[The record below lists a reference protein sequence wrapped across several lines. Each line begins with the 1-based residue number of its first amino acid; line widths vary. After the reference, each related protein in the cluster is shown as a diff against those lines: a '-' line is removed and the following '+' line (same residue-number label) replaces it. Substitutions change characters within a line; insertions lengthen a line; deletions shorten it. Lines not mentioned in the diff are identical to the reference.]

1 MTGWPL
7 KLTQR
12 KGPRAQGRSNSWG
25 CLPSAFWTQW
35 VPRVTFF
42 VTNYV
47 NATQRQL
54 AVHFCWFFQSL
65 GDGFVISL
73 LSPFSRIRLWNPMDC
88 TLPAFSVDRV
98 FAGKPCP
105 PPGDL
110 PNPGIKPG
118 SPALQVDSSLSQPPD
133 EVAIFPVAEAITS
146 VFHRV
151 CVCVCAPDIGA
162 PEIRV
167 WGSAGQPGATPVIA
181 QARKTPPGS
190 RAPCSGTPAGAF
202 RGGCASPGC
211 LLAGIMARESPG
223 PSTLMALQLPSR
235 TLAPRGICLFLR
247 RRCNICGGG
256 VPNEVPQ
263 THLKMTL
270 VSL

>member
-7 KLTQR
+7 RLTQR
-12 KGPRAQGRSNSWG
+12 KGPRAQGRSSSWG

-42 VTNYV
+42 VTSYV

-65 GDGFVISL
+65 GDGFVTSL
-73 LSPFSRIRLWNPMDC
+73 LSPFSRIRLCNPMDC

-133 EVAIFPVAEAITS
+133 EVALFPMAEAVTS

-151 CVCVCAPDIGA
+151 CVCVC
-162 PEIRV
+162 V
-167 WGSAGQPGATPVIA
+167 CV
-181 QARKTPPGS
+181 
-190 RAPCSGTPAGAF
+190 CM
-202 RGGCASPGC
+202 CA
-211 LLAGIMARESPG
+211 
-223 PSTLMALQLPSR
+223 
-235 TLAPRGICLFLR
+235 
-247 RRCNICGGG
+247 
-256 VPNEVPQ
+256 
-263 THLKMTL
+263 
-270 VSL
+270 

>member
-7 KLTQR
+7 RLTQR

-25 CLPSAFWTQW
+25 CLPSTFWTQW

-42 VTNYV
+42 VTSYV

-73 LSPFSRIRLWNPMDC
+73 LSPFSRIRLCNPMDC

-110 PNPGIKPG
+110 PNPGIGLGP
-118 SPALQVDSSLSQPPD
+118 PALQADFLASKPREKPTTEYTCVYIYTYTRMYIPD
-133 EVAIFPVAEAITS
+133 LYL
-146 VFHRV
+146 
-151 CVCVCAPDIGA
+151 CVMYRHTHIY
-162 PEIRV
+162 
-167 WGSAGQPGATPVIA
+167 T
-181 QARKTPPGS
+181 
-190 RAPCSGTPAGAF
+190 CSG
-202 RGGCASPGC
+202 
-211 LLAGIMARESPG
+211 
-223 PSTLMALQLPSR
+223 LPWWHQR
-235 TLAPRGICLFLR
+235 
-247 RRCNICGGG
+247 
-256 VPNEVPQ
+256 
-263 THLKMTL
+263 
-270 VSL
+270 